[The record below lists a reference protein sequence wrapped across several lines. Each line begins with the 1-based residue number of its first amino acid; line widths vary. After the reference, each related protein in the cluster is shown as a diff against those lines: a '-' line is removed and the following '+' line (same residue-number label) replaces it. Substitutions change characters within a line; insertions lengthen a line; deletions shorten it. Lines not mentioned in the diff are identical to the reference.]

1 MKKWKKTT
9 LQNIGLLCAAALL
22 LTGCVSKADGKT
34 PESPGQAQT
43 APAEP
48 SPSAAEPVSLGYTE
62 GKERIL
68 SALDDIVLPMEGYT
82 LGKNEVLQEK
92 VAQSRDE
99 FAGIAEDW
107 ENILENTIQEIGESE
122 EFSGIELETGI
133 QVPSWQMLGV
143 CAYVFENS
151 QELFQEAMEVQ
162 VKKTARGLHVGISWP
177 DLDTLAAGEENLMNA
192 KFILPYMNTVY
203 DEYGE
208 ETEFVQYPLSEE
220 YLRTIGDPLPG
231 THIKNGW
238 YNVRDKGSRKHTG
251 TDIRAA
257 EGTDILSCTDG
268 TVTHIGRD
276 KVAGNYVIVKDDAG
290 FEYHYYHMVRMTDFL
305 APGDRVQRGD
315 VVGHVGNTGNSVAN
329 HLHLAIV
336 SPDLTYIN
344 PYPVLKE
351 VREMQKEAK

>member
-151 QELFQEAMEVQ
+151 QELFRFMMN
-162 VKKTARGLHVGISWP
+162 TARR
-177 DLDTLAAGEENLMNA
+177 
-192 KFILPYMNTVY
+192 
-203 DEYGE
+203 
-208 ETEFVQYPLSEE
+208 LS
-220 YLRTIGDPLPG
+220 
-231 THIKNGW
+231 
-238 YNVRDKGSRKHTG
+238 
-251 TDIRAA
+251 
-257 EGTDILSCTDG
+257 LSN
-268 TVTHIGRD
+268 I
-276 KVAGNYVIVKDDAG
+276 
-290 FEYHYYHMVRMTDFL
+290 
-305 APGDRVQRGD
+305 P
-315 VVGHVGNTGNSVAN
+315 
-329 HLHLAIV
+329 
-336 SPDLTYIN
+336 
-344 PYPVLKE
+344 
-351 VREMQKEAK
+351 